1 VAQFRTDTSKLDN
14 SHLITRYEVGML
26 SDRLTPGGSM
36 VDAFGKLR
44 ISQPYTLFDSS
55 HRYQDNG
62 KWSTTNTS
70 SSFTTYQVNESVI
83 DMTVKTAVNAEVVRE
98 TYRVFTY
105 QPGKSMLNLNTF
117 VMNDDS
123 TKTGLRQR
131 VGLFNSNNGVFL
143 EKLGANLYFVLRSK
157 TTGTVVDTRVLQS
170 NWNKDTF
177 TSNTYSTQ
185 TGINFTNGL
194 DVTKVNILWFDIGG
208 LGAGDVRCGFVVDG
222 RPLQAHVF
230 HNENMSYSSYMTTA
244 SLPLRYEIK
253 NTLATSSNSTLKQ
266 ISSSV
271 ISEGGY
277 EKVTPMTV
285 VRSTSNTTI
294 STAASFVPILSVRLA
309 SDRLDAVI
317 VPAQMNFFPT
327 SSDNF
332 EVALIKNATLTGES
346 YDTSTYANID
356 VDRSAT
362 AMTGGTMVRHEYVA
376 ATNQSGVP
384 LNKLTDYNFEM
395 QLGRTTGGVSDVLT
409 LAARVL
415 TGTGTGMGSL
425 SFYDLT

>member
-1 VAQFRTDTSKLDN
+1 
-14 SHLITRYEVGML
+14 ML
-26 SDRLTPGGSM
+26 SDRLTPGGST

-83 DMTVKTAVNAEVVRE
+83 DMTVKTAVNAEVIRE

-194 DVTKVNILWFDIGG
+194 DVTKANILWFDIEW

-222 RPLQAHVF
+222 LPVPAHVF
-230 HNENMSYSSYMTTA
+230 HNENMNYSSYMTTA

-266 ISSSV
+266 ICSTV

-332 EVALIKNATLTGES
+332 EVALIKNATLTGAS

-362 AMTGGTMVRHEYVA
+362 AITGGTMVRHEYVA
-376 ATNQSGVP
+376 ATNQGVVP
-384 LNKLTDYNFEM
+384 LNQLTGYNFEM
-395 QLGRTTGGVSDVLT
+395 QLGRTMGGVSDVLT
-409 LAARVL
+409 LAARVI
-415 TGTGTGMGSL
+415 TGTGTCMGSL

>member
-1 VAQFRTDTSKLDN
+1 MAQFRTDTSKLDN

-26 SDRLTPGGSM
+26 SDRLTPGGST

-83 DMTVKTAVNAEVVRE
+83 DMTVKTAVNAEVIRE

-194 DVTKVNILWFDIGG
+194 DVTKANILWFDIEW

-222 RPLQAHVF
+222 RPVPAHVF
-230 HNENMSYSSYMTTA
+230 HNENINYSSYMTTA

-266 ISSSV
+266 ICSTV

-332 EVALIKNATLTGES
+332 EVALIKNATLTGAS
-346 YDTSTYANID
+346 YDTSTYDNID

-362 AMTGGTMVRHEYVA
+362 AITGGTMVRHEYVA
-376 ATNQSGVP
+376 ATNQGVVP
-384 LNKLTDYNFEM
+384 LNQLTGYNFEM
-395 QLGRTTGGVSDVLT
+395 QLGRTMGGVSDVLT
-409 LAARVL
+409 LAARVI
-415 TGTGTGMGSL
+415 TGTGTCMGSL